1 MPNAIVL
8 TQIGTLYLAA
18 LLNALGAGAL
28 AASSGALSNTSSSV
42 HQAFIGSIGWFGIG
56 TLLSVAIIILHHVI
70 GLYWGER
77 RDGDPVQT
85 AIPVA
90 SMMSFLLFVLGTWE
104 AAPLFRHLGI

>member
-8 TQIGTLYLAA
+8 TRIGTLYLAA
-18 LLNALGAGAL
+18 LVNPLGAGVL
-28 AASSGALSNTSSSV
+28 AASSGAYPTSSSV

-56 TLLSVAIIILHHVI
+56 TLFSVATIILHHVI

-90 SMMSFLLFVLGTWE
+90 SMISFLLFVLGTWE